1 MSAGNTDHEE
11 LTVMEQGRSEHPHFL
26 HMGKLSLSEVK
37 PLSQCHSAAKW
48 QSLDSK
54 TSLLVLS
61 PGLLLIS
68 LFWVLKNQ
76 LGKQGKDSFAIL
88 NCLD

>member
-1 MSAGNTDHEE
+1 
-11 LTVMEQGRSEHPHFL
+11 
-26 HMGKLSLSEVK
+26 MGKLSLSEVK

-68 LFWVLKNQ
+68 LFLGVEKSTWKERQRFLCYPELSGLKVCSKKLMQ
-76 LGKQGKDSFAIL
+76 SEEFIFP
-88 NCLD
+88 